1 MQIVNSI
8 TVAGAVP
15 ALPDVESDAPVS
27 RLTCKKR
34 DLQAPEREGANLPEW
49 QPVCQELLAKRR
61 CDDHYPIMHNPGDRI
76 PDWFI

>member
-8 TVAGAVP
+8 TVAGAVT

-34 DLQAPEREGANLPEW
+34 NLQAPERE
-49 QPVCQELLAKRR
+49 VRELTRMATG
-61 CDDHYPIMHNPGDRI
+61 MSRI
-76 PDWFI
+76 ACKVKV